1 MSQIADNS
9 GALSLAEVADLY
21 IESLHEDLEGRAYHS
36 DSAPKNNVTA
46 EVQPP
51 RVGDLWLTYGT
62 SENPPVL
69 IAISWVGDRFCRAVF
84 VLEEPELAAED
95 DLLVSAEQ
103 CSLGAP
109 LALCAWRDLPVS
121 KGDLRQLVGVLP
133 DDIIEPL
140 AMMLQHRLTGGFRRR
155 VLGSN
160 RLSSGEGGVR
170 WLIEPAGESG
180 HAVEFLS
187 GAPVLTEIDP
197 RVRVRQEIVTFTTHL
212 EERALMATDAT
223 TEVVSNS
230 AVATDNWVSRLLR
243 WIDEQSVPRPWIID
257 QLGALKR
264 LVDIPQGQFQLVR
277 ELGAVLGEATREYEL
292 DLSERIPEFGGA
304 SDFGSFKLV
313 VQTGDQPKAWA
324 IFVPRTPPGT
334 FSDRLIEVEIQLL
347 GQRIT
352 LRPPNTKSRP
362 VRINALA
369 DPSSFVGQL
378 NVVFRE
384 VPPAVGDGD
393 DDD

>member
-140 AMMLQHRLTGGFRRR
+140 G
-155 VLGSN
+155 
-160 RLSSGEGGVR
+160 
-170 WLIEPAGESG
+170 
-180 HAVEFLS
+180 
-187 GAPVLTEIDP
+187 
-197 RVRVRQEIVTFTTHL
+197 
-212 EERALMATDAT
+212 
-223 TEVVSNS
+223 
-230 AVATDNWVSRLLR
+230 
-243 WIDEQSVPRPWIID
+243 
-257 QLGALKR
+257 
-264 LVDIPQGQFQLVR
+264 R
-277 ELGAVLGEATREYEL
+277 ELLESTLWSQIILTQIIFHSFSSRTIC
-292 DLSERIPEFGGA
+292 RIY
-304 SDFGSFKLV
+304 L
-313 VQTGDQPKAWA
+313 
-324 IFVPRTPPGT
+324 RTT
-334 FSDRLIEVEIQLL
+334 I
-347 GQRIT
+347 
-352 LRPPNTKSRP
+352 
-362 VRINALA
+362 
-369 DPSSFVGQL
+369 SSVKIA
-378 NVVFRE
+378 NRRH
-384 VPPAVGDGD
+384 
-393 DDD
+393 